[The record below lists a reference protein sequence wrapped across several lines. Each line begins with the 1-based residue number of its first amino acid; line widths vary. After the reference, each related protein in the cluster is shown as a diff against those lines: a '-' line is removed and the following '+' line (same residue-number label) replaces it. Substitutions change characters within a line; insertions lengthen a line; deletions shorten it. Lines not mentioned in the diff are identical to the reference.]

1 MSRVAAEAAPG
12 LQECTNLLADS
23 AVYYLDL
30 DIADQRAALINF
42 YDSTGGQYWANQ
54 PADDSE
60 HVIFP
65 QIVQGVVE
73 AGNGLTSGT
82 LDVSDL
88 PAELVSDAASLAS
101 LSANC
106 ALQQYLS
113 LGRQWLKYSW
123 GSNVSYCYWS
133 GVTCCQTG
141 LSGPLPDMG
150 SAVASKL
157 TAFRV
162 DNTGLEQCRPDRL
175 AALGSG
181 NYSGKVVNAGPS
193 FKLGADNTTGC
204 LPDVLQFCSPVATGQ
219 NTDVT
224 CPSLA
229 FRRPAATVPNGTSR
243 IEAFLSVLDS
253 TNSLI
258 TAFANATASIPDPT
272 YVDGFPSTAP
282 CPSTDAAT
290 QIPSMTT
297 NGSLNLGALSYD
309 FGLFSYAGCRCNA
322 GYDNIYSIDGTGRVT
337 QWCQPVPSISS
348 TEAIKIAAGVFGVL
362 LFIAFSIAVCL
373 RWRQVVHE
381 FSTARINRVKR
392 RNPPGRLPASVVQD
406 LGLSKDEI
414 TLVMTDVQASSRLW
428 EWNPKIMDEAL
439 AMHDACLR
447 AALHQYCGYEVLT
460 EGDAFT
466 MAFHDPIDAIAWA
479 LDVQHRLLL
488 LPWPSEL
495 LTQADAK
502 EVYSPPFMPIRRL
515 MFKGLRVRMAM
526 HTGNPEAIQVHHVTR
541 QVEYRG
547 DVVALT
553 EALVGFPSG
562 GQVLMSDS
570 TYQRVYG
577 NLHTVQLDNHLLTK
591 LNKLSSKK
599 AAAGTLSS
607 RNGKSF
613 DVRFQADL
621 VTIVPP
627 TPKEGSELDGLLSPR
642 SKRQQPKDEPYTAPR
657 TFLPQRLAGLQST
670 YHDAAS
676 DESRDAGSK
685 ESGNAR
691 ADEVLEMNPN
701 FAQNLPEPSR
711 LGQTRAALAG
721 AWTRLLKLPWQL
733 LSCYMKKKVAPT
745 EGSFF
750 RKRHSSESDVNSM
763 VMSTSVQGSG
773 KALMVDMGAFHL
785 AEFAKTLCLPFVGS
799 AVHGGLHV
807 VQVVSQ
813 PLAMRMLMIPAL
825 DDTFKVAPTF
835 GDAPGVL
842 RDSRA
847 KAMPP
852 GLQGSAPPSSAEG
865 ATVTMVFCAPAQ
877 YKELLHL
884 DALLAESALRHFQ
897 SCVRTTLLLCNG
909 YECQEKDGLFMIAF
923 AEARGAVEWSVVLQL
938 ALLRVDWEPGLDHHD
953 ITAEVRS
960 TTSGQLLMK
969 GLMAKVGIVPG
980 KMAKI
985 CPHGTTGRADYFG
998 SAVNRAA
1005 RLLCAAQVGQ
1015 VLVEEHVMDSVITD
1029 WRGDGGKPKSCPW
1042 VKGLAS
1048 ADAAIGPG
1056 RSTGK
1061 RKLHVDVGNA
1071 RAVRPGGK
1079 SLCLDDPAELHSRS
1093 KSMPMNEIRRQTLTG
1108 CLAVP
1113 ADKFV
1118 FRAPSPESASSRESS
1133 DNCEAQAEEAYCS
1146 PYASHSP
1153 LAVNNCH
1160 MLKFLGEL
1168 GRLEGRKESG
1178 VLRSNAYRSLASKIH
1193 TRAIDSSRHLLRSA
1207 GNSLDPIS
1215 AALSSPKDS
1224 QIPASH
1230 KVAWFDG
1237 LQSQIA
1243 KQEEVPASG
1252 TKAEHVWTPNLNKGK
1267 PFPMKKVPV
1276 EAWAIGEFRFKG
1288 IPGISKVIEVLPGEL
1303 AERIDLHPAVLQPGK
1318 ATCVMAARSRRC
1330 LINIQLMD
1338 VLDLQL
1344 SL

>member
-1 MSRVAAEAAPG
+1 MSCQFVLALFLLGLCICGTSEAVAG
-12 LQECTNLLADS
+12 LQECTDLLADS

-30 DIADQRAALINF
+30 DVADQRAALIDF
-42 YDSTGGQYWANQ
+42 YDSTGGQYWVNQ

-65 QIVQGVVE
+65 QIVEGVIE

-82 LDVSDL
+82 LDVSAL
-88 PAELVSDAASLAS
+88 PVEL
-101 LSANC
+101 N
-106 ALQQYLS
+106 
-113 LGRQWLKYSW
+113 
-123 GSNVSYCYWS
+123 
-133 GVTCCQTG
+133 
-141 LSGPLPDMG
+141 LSGTLPDVG

-157 TAFRV
+157 RALNV
-162 DNTGLEQCRPDRL
+162 GDTGLQQCQPSHL
-175 AALGSG
+175 AALGSK
-181 NYSGKVVNAGPS
+181 NYTGKVVNAGPS
-193 FKLGADNTTGC
+193 SKLGVDNTTGC
-204 LPDVLQFCSPVATGQ
+204 LPDVLQFCSATATGQ
-219 NTDVT
+219 STDLT

-229 FRRPAATVPNGTSR
+229 FRRPAAAVPNGTAR

-258 TAFANATASIPDPT
+258 TAFANATAYIPNPT
-272 YVDGFPSTAP
+272 FVDGFLSTTP
-282 CPSTDAAT
+282 CPSMDAAT
-290 QIPSMTT
+290 QNPNTTT
-297 NGSLNLGALSYD
+297 NGVVGVLSYD
-309 FGLFSYAGCRCNA
+309 FGLFSYVGCRCNA
-322 GYDNIYSIDGTGRVT
+322 GYDNIYTVDGTGRVT
-337 QWCQPVPSISS
+337 QQCQLIANSSSI
-348 TEAIKIAAGVFGVL
+348 EVIKIAAGVIGAL
-362 LFIAFSIAVCL
+362 LFIAFGIVVRL

-381 FSTARINRVKR
+381 FFTARINRVKR
-392 RNPPGRLPASVVQD
+392 RNAPGRLPASVVQD
-406 LGLSKDEI
+406 LGLIKDEI

-439 AMHDACLR
+439 TMHDACLR
-447 AALHQYCGYEVLT
+447 VALHQHCGYEVLT

-488 LPWPSEL
+488 LPWPAEL

-502 EVYSPPFMPIRRL
+502 EMYSPPFMPIRRL

-526 HTGNPEAIQVHHVTR
+526 HTGKPEAIQVHHVTR

-562 GQVLMSDS
+562 GQVLMSGS

-577 NLHTVQLDNHLLTK
+577 NLHTVQFDDHLLTK
-591 LNKLSSKK
+591 LSKLSSKK
-599 AAAGTLSS
+599 AAPSSKKTGVPGS

-613 DVRFQADL
+613 EVRFQADL
-621 VTIVPP
+621 DGTGPS
-627 TPKEGSELDGLLSPR
+627 TPKADSEMDELLSPR
-642 SKRQQPKDEPYTAPR
+642 SKRQRPKDEAYTAPR
-657 TFLPQRLAGLQST
+657 TYLPQRLAGLQST

-676 DESRDAGSK
+676 DDSRDADSV
-685 ESGNAR
+685 ESGDAR
-691 ADEVLEMNPN
+691 AEQVLEINPN
-701 FAQNLPEPSR
+701 FPEGRPEPSGV
-711 LGQTRAALAG
+711 GQIRAALAG
-721 AWTRLLKLPWQL
+721 AWTRLLKLLWQL
-733 LSCYMKKKVAPT
+733 LPCCMKKKVAPT

-750 RKRHSSESDVNSM
+750 RKWHSSESDVNSM

-785 AEFAKTLCLPFVGS
+785 AEFAQTLCLPFVGS
-799 AVHGGLHV
+799 AVHGGVHV

-842 RDSRA
+842 RDTRA

-852 GLQGSAPPSSAEG
+852 PGLHSSGPPSSAQG
-865 ATVTMVFCAPAQ
+865 ATVAMVFCAPAQ

-884 DALLAESALRHFQ
+884 DAVLAESALRHFQ

-923 AEARGAVEWSVVLQL
+923 GEARGAVEWSVLLQL
-938 ALLRVDWEPGLDHHD
+938 ALLRVDWEQALDYHD

-960 TTSGQLLMK
+960 TNSGQLLMK
-969 GLMAKVGIVPG
+969 GLMAKIGIVPG
-980 KMAKI
+980 MMAKI

-1005 RLLCAAQVGQ
+1005 RLLCAAQAGQ

-1048 ADAAIGPG
+1048 ADASIGPI

-1061 RKLHVDVGNA
+1061 RKLHIDVGKA
-1071 RAVRPGGK
+1071 SAGRPGGK
-1079 SLCLDDPAELHSRS
+1079 SRSLDEPVELHSRS
-1093 KSMPMNEIRRQTLTG
+1093 KSMPLNEIRRQTLTG
-1108 CLAVP
+1108 RLFVP
-1113 ADKFV
+1113 TERFM
-1118 FRAPSPESASSRESS
+1118 FRAQSPESVSSRESS
-1133 DNCEAQAEEAYCS
+1133 DTGEEQAEEAYCS

-1160 MLKFLGEL
+1160 MLNFLGKL
-1168 GRLEGRKESG
+1168 GRVEGRKESG
-1178 VLRSNAYRSLASKIH
+1178 VLRSNAYRSLASRNL
-1193 TRAIDSSRHLLRSA
+1193 TRAVESSRHLLRSA
-1207 GNSLDPIS
+1207 GNSLDPNFQ
-1215 AALSSPKDS
+1215 AVTNPTAVSSPQDS
-1224 QIPASH
+1224 QIPSASH

-1237 LQSQIA
+1237 LNTEIA
-1243 KQEEVPASG
+1243 KQEEVTASG
-1252 TKAEHVWTPNLNKGK
+1252 IKAKHVWTPILNKGK
-1267 PFPMKKVPV
+1267 PFPMKRMPV
-1276 EAWAIGEFRFKG
+1276 EVWAIGEFRFKG
-1288 IPGISKVIEVLPGEL
+1288 ISGVSKVMEVLPGEL
-1303 AERIDLHPAVLQPGK
+1303 AERMDLHPAVLQPGK
-1318 ATCVMAARSRRC
+1318 ATCVLAARSRRC
-1330 LINIQLMD
+1330 LMNIQLMD